1 MRSFRGRLTE
11 KKTQKYGKDIGD
23 TLDIKENFEKKNKD
37 KRKESFN
44 DYNNNKQGGV
54 GGYNMSMLNKNTP
67 RSGNI
72 YGVTNPGNVGL
83 NVCKDMLMSDG
94 FGSAK
99 PVLEKSG
106 TIEIGNET
114 DTLKGLDNINI
125 TPNLGAMNMSSDI
138 YLYGKGEKETMNLEI
153 KMPDAKKAKP

>member
-11 KKTQKYGKDIGD
+11 KKTQKYGKDKGD

-37 KRKESFN
+37 KRGESFN
-44 DYNNNKQGGV
+44 DYNNNIQGGV
-54 GGYNMSMLNKNTP
+54 GGYNASILNKNTP

-72 YGVTNPGNVGL
+72 YAVTKPGNVGL
-83 NVCKDMLMSDG
+83 NVCKDIMMSDG

-99 PVLEKSG
+99 PVPEKSS
-106 TIEIGNET
+106 TIEIGNEA
-114 DTLKGLDNINI
+114 DSLKGFDNINI

-138 YLYGKGEKETMNLEI
+138 NLYGKGEKETMNLEI
-153 KMPDAKKAKP
+153 TMPDAKKADP